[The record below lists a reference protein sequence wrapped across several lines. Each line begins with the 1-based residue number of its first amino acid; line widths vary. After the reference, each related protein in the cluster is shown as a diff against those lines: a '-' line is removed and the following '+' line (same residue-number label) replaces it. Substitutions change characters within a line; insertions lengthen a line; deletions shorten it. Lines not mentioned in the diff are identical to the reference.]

1 MKADIDI
8 KNINTDILDIYVESL
23 EEELNFNLTWKVKSF
38 GGRFLVL
45 SLEFA
50 QIEEI
55 SVGYMYDNIVV
66 HFKDVRDYFISKE
79 YP

>member
-55 SVGYMYDNIVV
+55 SVGYKHDNLVV

>member
-55 SVGYMYDNIVV
+55 SVGYKYDNLVV